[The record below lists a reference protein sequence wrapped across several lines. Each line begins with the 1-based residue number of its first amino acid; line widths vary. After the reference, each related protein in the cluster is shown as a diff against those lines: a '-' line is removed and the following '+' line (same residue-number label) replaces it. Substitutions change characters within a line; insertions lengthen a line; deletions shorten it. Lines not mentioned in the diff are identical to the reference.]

1 MKISIYLSLLLIS
14 LFAAKSIAE
23 YSPLEEKGF
32 DVGLCVVEFNAS
44 FNEKNSVEWIDE
56 LTDCDVNRV
65 DISLS
70 PDLQKK
76 YKIVV
81 VPTIIVLNDGE
92 EKDRFQANIM
102 MTLEATK
109 DDIQEAVD
117 EILMSSF

>member
-1 MKISIYLSLLLIS
+1 MKISIYVSLLLIS

-44 FNEKNSVEWIDE
+44 FNASNSVDWIDD
-56 LTDCDVNRV
+56 LTDCDINRV
-65 DISLS
+65 DISLE

-76 YKIVV
+76 YRIVV

-102 MTLEATK
+102 MTMEATK
-109 DDIQEAVD
+109 TDVQEAID
-117 EILMSSF
+117 EVLMSSF